1 MIVLDCD
8 NTIWKGVVGEEGV
21 EGIAIPPVWRRLQRF
36 MVELSGK
43 GFLLCLCSKN
53 DESDVL
59 EVFDR
64 RPDMVLKRDHLVS
77 WRINWQPKSE
87 NIRSLA
93 QELNLGLD
101 SFIFLD
107 DNPVEC
113 AEVRSGCPDVL
124 TLRLPIEE
132 AIAKFLD
139 HVWAFDRLKV
149 TSEDQQRTAMYKQ
162 EVERAR
168 FQDTDADHRGVS
180 RGLGSSGQD
189 LRALTGAAIPRR
201 SAHSTDQ
208 SVQLHHRA
216 PHRGRDSAASGV
228 RPGMPGGGGQRPVW

>member
-1 MIVLDCD
+1 MSPPYKVIVLDCD
-8 NTIWKGVVGEEGV
+8 NTLWKGVVGEEGV
-21 EGIAIPPVWRRLQRF
+21 AGIAIPPAWRQLQQF

-53 DESDVL
+53 AESDVL
-59 EVFDR
+59 DVFEQR
-64 RPDMVLKRDHLVS
+64 RDMILKRDHLVS

-113 AEVRSGCPDVL
+113 AEVRAGCPEVL
-124 TLRLPIEE
+124 TLRLPIEGDMVG
-132 AIAKFLD
+132 FLER
-139 HVWAFDRLKV
+139 VWAFDRLNV

-162 EVERAR
+162 EIERGR
-168 FQDTDADHRGVS
+168 FQKQAPDHRGVPGGIGPS
-180 RGLGSSGQD
+180 RSGLG
-189 LRALTGAAIPRR
+189 T
-201 SAHSTDQ
+201 
-208 SVQLHHRA
+208 
-216 PHRGRDSAASGV
+216 
-228 RPGMPGGGGQRPVW
+228 